1 MVFLNW
7 NSWKKNSS
15 RANSPSKKGLGIAF
29 SVAVLLLSLSAS
41 ADVPV
46 EGMKQ
51 ADYTYVIS
59 NIKDYPEYVFLTSS
73 AIWGWKDAAIINS
86 TGTFGGGYKLDSYE
100 VHAIRASDFDRQK
113 FLAAKDEYDREIAN
127 CEDYCRDNPKIV
139 SPNLTCSMAMFSIWV
154 RSGRDNPKIISSNL
168 TLPKATSVKEIIPL
182 KKIEVDL
189 RIDGVTDEALKITR
203 TKMLYYYEN
212 GTVQELAP
220 E

>member
-73 AIWGWKDAAIINS
+73 VIWGWKYATIINS

-113 FLAAKDEYDREIAN
+113 FLASRDEYDREIAN
-127 CEDYCRDNPKIV
+127 CTDYC
-139 SPNLTCSMAMFSIWV
+139 
-154 RSGRDNPKIISSNL
+154 RDNPKIISSNL

>member
-15 RANSPSKKGLGIAF
+15 RANSPSKKRLGIAF
-29 SVAVLLLSLSAS
+29 AVAVLLLSLSAS

-73 AIWGWKDAAIINS
+73 VIWGWKYATIINS

-113 FLAAKDEYDREIAN
+113 FLASRDEYDREIAN
-127 CEDYCRDNPKIV
+127 CTDYC
-139 SPNLTCSMAMFSIWV
+139 
-154 RSGRDNPKIISSNL
+154 RDNPKIISSNL

>member
-73 AIWGWKDAAIINS
+73 VIWGWKHATIINS

-127 CEDYCRDNPKIV
+127 CTDYC
-139 SPNLTCSMAMFSIWV
+139 
-154 RSGRDNPKIISSNL
+154 RDNPKIISSNL

-189 RIDGVTDEALKITR
+189 RIDGVTDEALKISR

>member
-73 AIWGWKDAAIINS
+73 VIWGWKYATIINS

-100 VHAIRASDFDRQK
+100 VHAIRASDFNRQK
-113 FLAAKDEYDREIAN
+113 FLASRDEYDREIAN
-127 CEDYCRDNPKIV
+127 CTDYC
-139 SPNLTCSMAMFSIWV
+139 
-154 RSGRDNPKIISSNL
+154 RDNPKIISSNL